1 MRDCRCDVIYN
12 NPQGM
17 YKKSALE
24 FTRTVAMAPYIGSF
38 LFALLSIHLCNSLS
52 YYDYFVPDGVVN
64 TGLVAEGDDF
74 TLNDKEI
81 LILSGALHYFRVHP
95 SHWRDTLKKIRA
107 AGMNAVETYV
117 PWNLHEPRQNVY
129 DFGDLGEDMS
139 AFLDVRS
146 FIQMAQEE
154 DLFVI
159 LRPGPYIC
167 AEWEFGGMPSWLLR
181 DPNMEVRTSYEGF
194 KTPLEVYFNNLLPRL
209 VDLQF
214 TRGGP
219 IIAVQIENE
228 YGNFGYP
235 DVPHDKEYLEAIKD
249 ILTANGFSES
259 LYFTSDTPLLA
270 GDSGAL
276 PGVLMT
282 ANFNTYGEEN
292 LSLLKEMQPD
302 RPLMVM
308 EFWTGW
314 FDHWLAPFH
323 VRTPVKGFGE
333 MLELILSHNSSVN
346 MYMFIGGTSFGFMAG
361 ANTLDIWP
369 HYTPQT
375 STYDYD
381 APLSEAGDYTE
392 KYILAKDIMARYNPL
407 EGVVDHPEQPPQ
419 RVKAS
424 YPEVAI
430 SESLD
435 FATLLSQ
442 QNSVETDEGTLSMEL
457 LPFNEGNGQ
466 SYGYVVYTAHAT
478 LTPNSS
484 LQIINHVRDM
494 AQVLVD
500 GVVMT
505 KPYGGLLD
513 VSSFGFWN
521 GQNKSLAIPGQ
532 DEVAEVMIMVENL
545 GRVNFGRPHKYHQ
558 QKGLWE
564 GPVLIDGIQ
573 VDQWII
579 HSMEL
584 KGSQVTNL
592 TGWIP
597 FAGPLETPAMYRG
610 VLHLDG
616 PPQDTFLDMSGWNK
630 GVVFVNGF
638 NLGRYWVVGPPK
650 TLYLP
655 APFLREGNNQIIAF
669 EQYAPGPAFVFR
681 DTPILG

>member
-1 MRDCRCDVIYN
+1 
-12 NPQGM
+12 
-17 YKKSALE
+17 
-24 FTRTVAMAPYIGSF
+24 MAPHSAYA
-38 LFALLSIHLCNSLS
+38 LFFLLSLQLCNGLS
-52 YYDYFVPDGVVN
+52 YYDYFVPDGVSEA
-64 TGLVAEGDDF
+64 GLVAEGDSF
-74 TLNDKEI
+74 TLNNKEI
-81 LILSGALHYFRVHP
+81 LILSGAFHYFRVHP
-95 SHWRDTLKKIRA
+95 SHWRDTLKKLRA
-107 AGMNAVETYV
+107 AGLNTVETYV
-117 PWNLHEPRQNVY
+117 PWNLHEPRQGVY

-139 AFLDVRS
+139 AFLDVRA

-181 DPNMEVRTSYEGF
+181 DHTMQVRTYYDGF
-194 KTPLEVYFNNLLPRL
+194 RIPLQVYFDNLLPKL

-235 DVPHDKEYLEAIKD
+235 GMPHDKEYLEAIKET
-249 ILTANGFSES
+249 LTANGFSES
-259 LYFTSDTPLLA
+259 LYFTSDTPLLS
-270 GDSGAL
+270 GDSGSL

-282 ANFNTYGEEN
+282 ANFNTNGDEN
-292 LSLLKEMQPD
+292 LSLLKEMQPN

-323 VRTPVKGFGE
+323 VRTSAQNFGE
-333 MLELILSHNSSVN
+333 MLELILRHNSSVN

-369 HYTPQT
+369 HYAPQT

-381 APLSEAGDYTE
+381 APLSEAGDYAE
-392 KYILAKDIMARYNPL
+392 KYTVAKEVIARYNPL
-407 EGVVDHPEQPPQ
+407 ESVVTHPEPPPQ

-442 QNSVETDEGTLSMEL
+442 QSSFETEEGPISMER
-457 LPFNEGNGQ
+457 LPVNDNNGQ
-466 SYGYVVYTAHAT
+466 SYGYVVYTTHAN

-484 LQIINHVRDM
+484 LQIRYHVRDM

-500 GVVMT
+500 GVVVT

-513 VSSFGFWN
+513 ISSFGFWN
-521 GQNKSLAIPGQ
+521 ANLSLPGQ
-532 DEVAEVMIMVENL
+532 DKVAEVTIMVENL
-545 GRVNFGRPHKYHQ
+545 GRVNYGRPHKYHQ

-564 GPVLIDGIQ
+564 GPVLIDGVQI
-573 VDQWII
+573 DQWII

-592 TGWIP
+592 TGWVP

-616 PPQDTFLDMSGWNK
+616 PAEDTFLDMSGWNK
-630 GVVFVNGF
+630 GVVFINGF
-638 NLGRYWVVGPPK
+638 NLGRYWVEGPPR

-655 APFLREGNNQIIAF
+655 APLLREGDNEIIAF

-681 DTPILG
+681 DSPILG

>member
-1 MRDCRCDVIYN
+1 
-12 NPQGM
+12 
-17 YKKSALE
+17 
-24 FTRTVAMAPYIGSF
+24 MAPHTAYTLFF
-38 LFALLSIHLCNSLS
+38 LLILQLCNGLS
-52 YYDYFVPDGVVN
+52 YYDYFVPDGVPEA
-64 TGLVAEGDDF
+64 GLVAEGDSF
-74 TLNDKEI
+74 TLNNKEI
-81 LILSGALHYFRVHP
+81 LILSGAFHYFRVHP
-95 SHWRDTLKKIRA
+95 SHWRDTLKKLRA
-107 AGMNAVETYV
+107 AGLNTVETYV
-117 PWNLHEPRQNVY
+117 PWNLHEPRQGVY

-139 AFLDVRS
+139 AFLDVRA

-154 DLFVI
+154 DLLVI

-181 DPNMEVRTSYEGF
+181 DHTMQVRTYYDGF
-194 KTPLEVYFNNLLPRL
+194 RIPLQVYFDNLLPKL

-235 DVPHDKEYLEAIKD
+235 GMPHDKEYLEAIKET
-249 ILTANGFSES
+249 LTANGFSES
-259 LYFTSDTPLLA
+259 LYFTSDTPVKG
-270 GDSGAL
+270 GDSGSL

-282 ANFNTYGEEN
+282 ANFNTNGEEN
-292 LSLLKEMQPD
+292 LSLLKEMQPN

-323 VRTPVKGFGE
+323 VRTSKQNFGD
-333 MLELILSHNSSVN
+333 MLELILRHNSSVN

-369 HYTPQT
+369 HYAPET

-381 APLSEAGDYTE
+381 APLSEAGDYGE
-392 KYILAKDIMARYNPL
+392 KYAVAKEVIARYNPL
-407 EGVVDHPEQPPQ
+407 ESVVTHPEPPPQ

-442 QNSVETDEGTLSMEL
+442 QKSFETDEGPMSMEL
-457 LPFNEGNGQ
+457 LPVNDNNGQ
-466 SYGYVVYTAHAT
+466 SYGYVVYTTHAN

-484 LQIINHVRDM
+484 LQIRYHVRDM

-500 GVVMT
+500 GVVVT

-521 GQNKSLAIPGQ
+521 AKDKSLDLPGQ
-532 DEVAEVMIMVENL
+532 DKVAEVTIMVENL
-545 GRVNFGRPHKYHQ
+545 GRVNYGRPHKFHQ

-564 GPVLIDGIQ
+564 GPVLIDGVQI
-573 VDQWII
+573 DQWVI

-584 KGSQVTNL
+584 KGGQVTNL
-592 TGWIP
+592 TGWVP
-597 FAGPLETPAMYRG
+597 FASPLETPAMYRG

-616 PPQDTFLDMSGWNK
+616 PAEDTFLDMSGWNK
-630 GVVFVNGF
+630 GAVFINGF
-638 NLGRYWVVGPPK
+638 NLGRYWVEGPPR

-655 APFLREGNNQIIAF
+655 APLLKEGDNEIVAF

-681 DTPILG
+681 DSPILG